1 VPLVITSKLSL
12 HAIPQ
17 FAWDD
22 RLVLARVVLTAVRD
36 LSEVDAVIQNLR
48 ERFGGIPG
56 ASRSVP
62 RGTGSFLSTRYDLG
76 SELDEVGRLIGDRKI
91 SHGDRDVSLYEVMQ
105 DGMGVLLERLN
116 PREAFRTRCGYDAG
130 DTLRRRR
137 HRALDADPSRCLHC
151 LGR

>member
-1 VPLVITSKLSL
+1 MPLVITSKLSL

-76 SELDEVGRLIGDRKI
+76 SELDDVGRLIGDKAIR
-91 SHGDRDVSLYEVMQ
+91 HGDSDVSLYEVMQ
-105 DGMGVLLERLN
+105 DGMGVLLDASAERK
-116 PREAFRTRCGYDAG
+116 A
-130 DTLRRRR
+130 
-137 HRALDADPSRCLHC
+137 SRLVA
-151 LGR
+151 